1 MSAHSN
7 RRIAGRGRR
16 APARLQPMLQRYAEL
31 VIAPLQTRWLQPG
44 QQLDAQRLA
53 AAQEV
58 ICAAVAMGRPAFA
71 LNLAQM
77 AGSAPHELPFVF
89 TELDAWRLAVDA
101 QHCAAKNQWVAA

>member
-1 MSAHSN
+1 
-7 RRIAGRGRR
+7 
-16 APARLQPMLQRYAEL
+16 MLQRYADL
-31 VIAPLQTRWLQPG
+31 VIAPLQTLWLQPG

>member
-1 MSAHSN
+1 
-7 RRIAGRGRR
+7 
-16 APARLQPMLQRYAEL
+16 MLQRYAEL